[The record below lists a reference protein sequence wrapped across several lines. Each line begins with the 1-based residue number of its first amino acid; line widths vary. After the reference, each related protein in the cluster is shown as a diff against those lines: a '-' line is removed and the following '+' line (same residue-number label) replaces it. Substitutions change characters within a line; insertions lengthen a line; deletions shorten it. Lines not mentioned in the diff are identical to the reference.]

1 MTSFHDFPWC
11 DQCQGLEIPSE
22 RSAEQGAVVFRDHS
36 QGRDR
41 ETGGSRAAERAGRPN
56 GQPCGQ
62 AVKDAW
68 AELQT
73 TGSTEGVTKTAVLKL
88 GEFQEI
94 GHS

>member
-1 MTSFHDFPWC
+1 
-11 DQCQGLEIPSE
+11 
-22 RSAEQGAVVFRDHS
+22 V
-36 QGRDR
+36 
-41 ETGGSRAAERAGRPN
+41 
-56 GQPCGQ
+56 GQ

-94 GHS
+94 RHEMLNDVFSIFLPKPKSGNLFAGAEHSKCPIKACNKAKEVSSRRES